1 MSTVFIRKRSK
12 NYIVYL
18 EYLDKETNKRKQKNM
33 GSYPLKRDA
42 TKRLVEVKEEIY
54 KEELLLPN
62 EMILSDFIVDFIEK
76 YKMNLS
82 ITTYDSYKRI
92 CKKYINP
99 LIGDIKLCD
108 IRPIHIQNYVDD
120 LLDLLSPQTIKV
132 HLNILNLAF
141 KRAYRLKLIKENVIQ
156 YVEVPK
162 NKKFKNEVY
171 NPQDMKKLLEKSK
184 GTSIELPIILASGL
198 GMRASEILGLT
209 WDNIDFNE
217 LTITIDKIT
226 VRNDGKVILKEPKTE
241 SSIRTITAPKEIILI
256 LKQLKKDR
264 LAARLKGEK
273 VHRDLIFYDRNL
285 NPIGQDVISKRFR
298 LFLEENNLKHIRFHD
313 LRHSHVTMLIDAKV
327 PIKVISERV
336 GHSNV
341 NTTLNIYSHALK
353 EMDQEASNKIS
364 DTLFNER
371 RENGVT

>member
-1 MSTVFIRKRSK
+1 MSIVFLRKRSK

-18 EYLDKETNKRKQKNM
+18 EYLDKESNKRKQKNM

-42 TKRLVEVKEEIY
+42 TRRLNEIKEEIY

-62 EMILSDFIVDFIEK
+62 KMVMQDFILDFLEK
-76 YKMNLS
+76 YKINLS
-82 ITTYDSYKRI
+82 ITTYNVYVRI

-99 LIGDIKLCD
+99 LLGDIKLCD

-120 LLDLLSPQTIKV
+120 LTGLLSPKTIKI

-141 KRAYRLKLIKENVIQ
+141 KRAYRLKLIKENPVQ
-156 YVEVPK
+156 FVEVPK
-162 NKKFKNEVY
+162 SKKFKNEIY
-171 NPQDMKKLLEKSK
+171 NGEDMRILLDKCR
-184 GTSIELPIILASGL
+184 GTSLELPIVIASGL
-198 GMRASEILGLT
+198 GLRISEILGLT
-209 WDNIDFNE
+209 WNNIDFNDN
-217 LTITIDKIT
+217 TITIDKIT
-226 VRNDGKVILKEPKTE
+226 VRTDGKVILKEPKTE
-241 SSIRTITAPKEIILI
+241 SSVRTITVPKEIICM

-264 LAARLKGEK
+264 LADKLKGEK
-273 VHRDLIFYDRNL
+273 SHRELIFYDKNL
-285 NPIGQDVISKRFR
+285 DPIAPDVISKKFKY
-298 LFLEENNLKHIRFHD
+298 FLEINNLKHVRFHD

-353 EMDQEASNKIS
+353 EMDQEASDKIS
-364 DTLFNER
+364 NALFSNER
-371 RENGVT
+371 KMG

>member
-18 EYLDKETNKRKQKNM
+18 EYLDKESNKKKQKNM

-54 KEELLLPN
+54 KEEFLLPN

-76 YKMNLS
+76 YKTNLS
-82 ITTYDSYKRI
+82 ITTYDYYKRI
-92 CKKYINP
+92 CEKYIKP
-99 LIGDIKLCD
+99 LIGDIKLYD
-108 IRPIHIQNYVDD
+108 IKPIHIQNYADD
-120 LLDLLSPQTIKV
+120 LLDILSPQTIKI

-141 KRAYRLKLIKENVIQ
+141 KRAYRLRLVKENPVQ

-171 NPQDMKKLLEKSK
+171 NAKDMQKLLEKSK
-184 GTSIELPIILASGL
+184 DTSIELPIILAIGL
-198 GMRASEILGLT
+198 GLRISEILGLT

-217 LTITIDKIT
+217 STITIDKIT
-226 VRNDGKVILKEPKTE
+226 VRNKGEVILKEPKTE
-241 SSIRTITAPKEIILI
+241 SSIRTITTPKEIILI

-273 VHRDLIFYDRNL
+273 VHRDLIFYDKDL

-298 LFLEENNLKHIRFHD
+298 LFLKNNNLKHIRFHD
-313 LRHSHVTMLIDAKV
+313 LRHSHVTMLIDEKV
-327 PIKVISERV
+327 PLKVISERV

-353 EMDQEASNKIS
+353 EMDQEASEKIS
-364 DTLFNER
+364 NTLFSDIR
-371 RENGVT
+371 KMS